1 MKLTDVLI
9 VGTVCSGL
17 YCALQLPK
25 DMQILMISKSDL
37 ESSDSFLAQGGMC
50 TLRSDDD
57 FESFFQDTLK
67 AGHYENDR
75 ESVKIMIQSSKA
87 VVEDLL
93 SYGTEFDRDEEGN
106 LLYTREGAHSNN
118 RILFHEDITGKEI
131 TSSLLGKVRERSNIT
146 LMEYTTMIDIL
157 EKDNR
162 CYGAVLRNEDGSVE
176 PVLAKTTVWA
186 CGGVGGLFPH
196 STNFKHLTGDTLAL
210 AQKHGVALRN
220 PDYVQI
226 HPTTLYQKDSKER
239 SFLISESV
247 RGEGAKLY
255 DKNGNRFV
263 DELLPRDLLTKAILE
278 QMEKDKTDYVWEDL
292 RTIPKEELLRHF
304 PNIVEHC
311 KEMGYDVTKE
321 CIPVVPAQH
330 YYMGGIKVNYSSRT
344 TMEAL
349 YAVGEAA
356 CNGVHGRNRLAS
368 NSLLESLVFA
378 KRAAKDIEKKQIC
391 QYLPEEEVHELM
403 LPMEEYLQ
411 GEKLEQEYREIAINA
426 LGQNGKSRS
435 KVEKISFHHVN
446 LGKVDSRKIG

>member
-1 MKLTDVLI
+1 M
-9 VGTVCSGL
+9 
-17 YCALQLPK
+17 
-25 DMQILMISKSDL
+25 
-37 ESSDSFLAQGGMC
+37 
-50 TLRSDDD
+50 
-57 FESFFQDTLK
+57 
-67 AGHYENDR
+67 
-75 ESVKIMIQSSKA
+75 
-87 VVEDLL
+87 
-93 SYGTEFDRDEEGN
+93 
-106 LLYTREGAHSNN
+106 
-118 RILFHEDITGKEI
+118 
-131 TSSLLGKVRERSNIT
+131 
-146 LMEYTTMIDIL
+146 
-157 EKDNR
+157 
-162 CYGAVLRNEDGSVE
+162 
-176 PVLAKTTVWA
+176 
-186 CGGVGGLFPH
+186 
-196 STNFKHLTGDTLAL
+196 
-210 AQKHGVALRN
+210 
-220 PDYVQI
+220 
-226 HPTTLYQKDSKER
+226 
-239 SFLISESV
+239 
-247 RGEGAKLY
+247 
-255 DKNGNRFV
+255 

-411 GEKLEQEYREIAINA
+411 GEKLEQEYREIALNA

>member
-1 MKLTDVLI
+1 MKRTDVLI
-9 VGTVCSGL
+9 VGTGCSGL

-131 TSSLLGKVRERSNIT
+131 TSSLLGKVIERSNIT

-162 CYGAVLRNEDGSVE
+162 CFGAVLRNEDGSVE

-349 YAVGEAA
+349 YVVGEAA

-411 GEKLEQEYREIAINA
+411 GEKLEQEYREIALNA

-435 KVEKISFHHVN
+435 KVGKISFHHVN

>member
-1 MKLTDVLI
+1 MKRTDVLI
-9 VGTVCSGL
+9 VGTGCSGL

-162 CYGAVLRNEDGSVE
+162 CFGAVLRNEDGSVE

-226 HPTTLYQKDSKER
+226 HPTTLYQKGSKER

-411 GEKLEQEYREIAINA
+411 GEKLEQEYREIALNA

>member
-1 MKLTDVLI
+1 MKRTDVLI
-9 VGTVCSGL
+9 VGTGCSGL

-162 CYGAVLRNEDGSVE
+162 CFGAVLRNEDGSVE

-226 HPTTLYQKDSKER
+226 HPTTLYQKGSKER

-411 GEKLEQEYREIAINA
+411 GEKLEQEYREIALNA

-435 KVEKISFHHVN
+435 KVGKISFHHVN